1 MVEIKEV
8 IMSIGVPVALI
19 LLFSKIYYDLGYS
32 KGHHDGTTELR
43 DWVFGKDGKLNQE
56 IQVLWGKAQ
65 HSTEDENETTSN

>member
-19 LLFSKIYYDLGYS
+19 LLFSKIYYDMGYV
-32 KGHHDGTTELR
+32 KGHRDGETELR

-56 IQVLWGKAQ
+56 IQELWDKAQ
-65 HSTEDENETTSN
+65 HNTESENETTSN